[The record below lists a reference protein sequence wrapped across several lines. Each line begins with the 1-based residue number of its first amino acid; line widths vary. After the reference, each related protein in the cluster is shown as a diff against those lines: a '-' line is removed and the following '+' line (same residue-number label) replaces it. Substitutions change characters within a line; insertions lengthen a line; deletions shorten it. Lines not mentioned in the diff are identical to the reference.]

1 MTLAEMAEEYL
12 FSAEL
17 LTGRI
22 EDLLACRRKETRST
36 RIREINLRL
45 KMLRAIRRENQ
56 NIADLLLDYYDK
68 GGHIYE
74 EYRGWGTGS

>member
-1 MTLAEMAEEYL
+1 MTMTELAEEYL
-12 FSAEL
+12 YSAQL

-22 EDLLACRRKETRST
+22 EELLACRRTATECT

-45 KMLRAIRRENQ
+45 QKLRTIRRENQ
-56 NIADLLLDYYDK
+56 DIADLLLHYYDK

-74 EYRGWGTGS
+74 EYRV